1 MRWRSILGILISE
14 SFQNINAVVVTFKKT
29 LLVKVENDLLRVPNH
44 DGTNLI
50 LSGWSKMMP
59 PCQYFLTLPRKESE
73 IMNLKQV
80 LLKGWLVLFVIC
92 CLSGLVIAQDSATI
106 LTGAELTR
114 VVPTGFY
121 FQGLSAPTQMRNSAA
136 ARFGSKRF
144 VIAGLVD
151 TAGYAADV
159 RAKYEGFFITDSPIM
174 INNSDLGTG
183 AYGFG
188 FSDDGKL
195 QILDLAGNQVLTI
208 STTKDSE
215 LKRPRPLMM
224 TRTGN
229 GVRFYSGRDYVTV
242 TAK

>member
-1 MRWRSILGILISE
+1 MDQGTLSRRIDVRLWRLDNTFGVATKGI
-14 SFQNINAVVVTFKKT
+14 V
-29 LLVKVENDLLRVPNH
+29 
-44 DGTNLI
+44 
-50 LSGWSKMMP
+50 M
-59 PCQYFLTLPRKESE
+59 
-73 IMNLKQV
+73 MNLKRV
-80 LLKGWLVLFVIC
+80 LLKCSLVLSVIC
-92 CLSGLVIAQDSATI
+92 YLPVLVNAQDFVTI
-106 LTGAELTR
+106 LTGADLTR

-151 TAGYAADV
+151 TSGYAADV
-159 RAKYEGFFITDSPIM
+159 RAKYEGFFIVDSPVM
-174 INNSDLGTG
+174 INGSDLGTG

-188 FSDDGKL
+188 FSDEGKL
-195 QILDLAGNQVLTI
+195 QILDLAGNQILSV

-224 TRTGN
+224 TKSEDGI
-229 GVRFYSGRDYVTV
+229 RFYNGKNYVTV

>member
-1 MRWRSILGILISE
+1 M
-14 SFQNINAVVVTFKKT
+14 N
-29 LLVKVENDLLRVPNH
+29 VKR
-44 DGTNLI
+44 
-50 LSGWSKMMP
+50 
-59 PCQYFLTLPRKESE
+59 
-73 IMNLKQV
+73 V
-80 LLKGWLVLFVIC
+80 LLKGWLVPFVIC
-92 CLSGLVIAQDSATI
+92 CLPGLAIAQDSATI
-106 LTGAELTR
+106 LTGADLNR
-114 VVPTGFY
+114 VVPPGFY

-174 INNSDLGTG
+174 INGSDLGTG

-195 QILDLAGNQVLTI
+195 QILDLAGNQILSV
-208 STTKDSE
+208 STTRDNE
-215 LKRPRPLMM
+215 LRRPRPLMM
-224 TRTGN
+224 TKTAD
-229 GVRFYSGRDYVTV
+229 GVRFYNGKSYVIV

>member
-1 MRWRSILGILISE
+1 MDQGTLSRRIDVRLWRLDNTFGVATKGI
-14 SFQNINAVVVTFKKT
+14 V
-29 LLVKVENDLLRVPNH
+29 
-44 DGTNLI
+44 
-50 LSGWSKMMP
+50 M
-59 PCQYFLTLPRKESE
+59 
-73 IMNLKQV
+73 MNLKRV
-80 LLKGWLVLFVIC
+80 LLKCSLVLSVIC
-92 CLSGLVIAQDSATI
+92 YLPVLVNAQDSVTI
-106 LTGAELTR
+106 LTGADLTR

-151 TAGYAADV
+151 TSGYAADV
-159 RAKYEGFFITDSPIM
+159 RAKYEGFFIVDSPVM
-174 INNSDLGTG
+174 INGSDLGTG

-195 QILDLAGNQVLTI
+195 QILDLAGNQILSV

-224 TRTGN
+224 TKSGD
-229 GVRFYSGRDYVTV
+229 GIRFYSGKNYVTV